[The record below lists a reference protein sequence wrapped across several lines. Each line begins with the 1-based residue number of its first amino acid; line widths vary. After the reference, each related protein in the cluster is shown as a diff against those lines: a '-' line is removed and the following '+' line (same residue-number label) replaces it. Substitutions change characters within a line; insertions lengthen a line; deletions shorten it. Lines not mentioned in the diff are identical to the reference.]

1 MLSENDR
8 PSIFCFTVPRKLQKV
23 HGRFVYELFWRQ
35 HPVVSLTCWVSS
47 QAAFAGSVV
56 ERTKYIHA
64 YRTFLYHD

>member
-1 MLSENDR
+1 MLPENDR
-8 PSIFCFTVPRKLQKV
+8 PSIFCSTVPRKLQTV
-23 HGRFVYELFWRQ
+23 HVRFVYELFRRQ
-35 HPVVSLTCWVSS
+35 RPVVSLTCWVSS